1 MLLYFFIAIAATT
14 LGSLTGMGGGV
25 IIKPVM
31 DMIGAFDVATINLLS
46 ALTVF
51 SMSLVSIG
59 QHIIKR
65 TKIDFAVAIPLA
77 IGGIIGGT
85 LGKTVFSLVMQNVH
99 QKNLIT
105 GIQNIVLALLI
116 LVVFI
121 YMLNKEKIKGFE
133 LRGKLCL
140 SAVGIFLG
148 MISSFLGIGGGPINV
163 ALLVF
168 LLGYPTKSATVCSLI
183 IILFSQS
190 SNLLSTCFSGGFA
203 GKDFSVLPG
212 MIPGAIL
219 GGLLGA
225 KLNRKLPEKSMVF
238 MFNTTQV
245 IVLCLTIYNIVKN
258 LC

>member
-1 MLLYFFIAIAATT
+1 MLVYFFIAIAATT

-25 IIKPVM
+25 IIKPVL
-31 DMIGAFDVATINLLS
+31 DMIGEYDVSTINLLS
-46 ALTVF
+46 AITVF

-59 QHIIKR
+59 QHVFKR

-77 IGGIIGGT
+77 LGGIAGGT
-85 LGKTVFSLVMQNVH
+85 IGKTVFSLVVKQIS

-105 GIQNIVLALLI
+105 GIQNIILAILI
-116 LVVFI
+116 LVVFV
-121 YMLNKEKIKGFE
+121 YMINKEKIKGFE
-133 LRGKLCL
+133 IRGKVCL
-140 SAVGIFLG
+140 AFVGIFLG

-168 LLGYPTKSATVCSLI
+168 LLGYPAKSATVCSLI
-183 IILFSQS
+183 IILFSQAS
-190 SNLLSTCFSGGFA
+190 SLLSTCFSTGFA
-203 GKDFSVLPG
+203 GKDLSVLPG

-225 KLNRKLPEKSMVF
+225 KLNRKLPEKSMVL
-238 MFNTTQV
+238 MFNATQLL
-245 IVLCLTIYNIVKN
+245 VLCLTIYNIIKN

>member
-1 MLLYFFIAIAATT
+1 MLVYFFIAIAATT

-25 IIKPVM
+25 IIKPVL
-31 DMIGAFDVATINLLS
+31 DMIGEYEVSTINLLS
-46 ALTVF
+46 GLTVF
-51 SMSLVSIG
+51 SMSLVSIS
-59 QHIIKR
+59 QHIFKR

-77 IGGIIGGT
+77 LGGILGGT
-85 LGKTVFSLVMQNVH
+85 LGKTIFSLVVKQIS

-116 LVVFI
+116 LVVFV
-121 YMLNKEKIKGFE
+121 YMINKEKIKSFE
-133 LRGKLCL
+133 IRGKICL
-140 SAVGIFLG
+140 AAVGIFLG

-183 IILFSQS
+183 IILFSQAS
-190 SNLLSTCFSGGFA
+190 SLLSTCFSNGFA
-203 GKDFSVLPG
+203 GKDLSVLPG

-225 KLNRKLPEKSMVF
+225 KLNRKLPEKSMVL
-238 MFNTTQV
+238 MFNATQLL
-245 IVLCLTIYNIVKN
+245 VLCLTIYNIIKN